1 MSGANILFIVTGS
14 IAAAKACE
22 VVSQLVQQG
31 HRVRPVATASALHFV
46 GPAMLEGL
54 TGQTVAI
61 DAFAPGGALDHIAL
75 TRWADVVLVCPAT
88 ANTINGFAAG
98 RADDLAGAL
107 FLAHDRSK
115 PWLIAPAM
123 NPAMWS
129 HPATT
134 EAVRRLQA
142 WGINILPVGNG
153 RTACGEDG
161 AGRLLEPEQIVAA
174 VEATMRRTERRR
186 RILVTAGGTF
196 EPIDGVRGLSN
207 TSTGATGAGIAAHFR
222 RAGHDVV
229 FLHGRG
235 AVQPAEP
242 GAAEEF
248 VTFADLDAALGR
260 WLGTTPFDAIIH
272 AAAVSDFGVAAIEVD
287 GREQPPAATK
297 LDSAKS
303 IRLRLATHPKLVD
316 GLRARSCRADLRVV
330 AFKLTRG
337 ADRTTALHAVTGLLR
352 RAQPD
357 WVVHNDLGAR
367 SAGGPFPAEIF
378 RPDGSTAAHC
388 PDRAALAAAL
398 EQLLA
403 GPTTPS

>member
-1 MSGANILFIVTGS
+1 
-14 IAAAKACE
+14 
-22 VVSQLVQQG
+22 
-31 HRVRPVATASALHFV
+31 
-46 GPAMLEGL
+46 
-54 TGQTVAI
+54 
-61 DAFAPGGALDHIAL
+61 
-75 TRWADVVLVCPAT
+75 
-88 ANTINGFAAG
+88 
-98 RADDLAGAL
+98 
-107 FLAHDRSK
+107 
-115 PWLIAPAM
+115 
-123 NPAMWS
+123 
-129 HPATT
+129 
-134 EAVRRLQA
+134 
-142 WGINILPVGNG
+142 
-153 RTACGEDG
+153 
-161 AGRLLEPEQIVAA
+161 
-174 VEATMRRTERRR
+174 
-186 RILVTAGGTF
+186 
-196 EPIDGVRGLSN
+196 
-207 TSTGATGAGIAAHFR
+207 
-222 RAGHDVV
+222 
-229 FLHGRG
+229 
-235 AVQPAEP
+235 
-242 GAAEEF
+242 
-248 VTFADLDAALGR
+248 
-260 WLGTTPFDAIIH
+260 
-272 AAAVSDFGVAAIEVD
+272 FGVAAIEVD